1 MNMQTSFKNNYK
13 IVIPKN
19 PDSINKV
26 VKYGKKSGDVVVLKR
41 KWEELAM
48 IYIKKNQD
56 EGELPEKFL
65 GKIGIHFK
73 LIFETQRE
81 RDGDNYTL
89 MCKGI
94 LDAFVQMGMV
104 RDDNH
109 NFVDDNGRR
118 FEVDNERPRVE
129 IYITETILNSQIV
142 SIKY

>member
-1 MNMQTSFKNNYK
+1 MNMTTSFKNYYK
-13 IVIPKN
+13 IIIPKN

-26 VKYGKKSGDVVVLKR
+26 VKYGKRSGDVVVLKR

-48 IYIKKNQD
+48 IYIKKAQD
-56 EGELPEKFL
+56 EDELPEKFL

-94 LDAFVQMGMV
+94 LDAFVQMGMIK
-104 RDDNH
+104 DDNF
-109 NFVDDNGRR
+109 NYVDDNGRR
-118 FEVDNERPRVE
+118 FDVDNERPRVE

>member
-1 MNMQTSFKNNYK
+1 MNMTTSFKNYYK
-13 IVIPKN
+13 IIIPKN

-26 VKYGKKSGDVVVLKR
+26 VKYGKRSGDVVVLKR

-48 IYIKKNQD
+48 IYIKKAQD
-56 EGELPEKFL
+56 EDELPEKFL

-94 LDAFVQMGMV
+94 LDAFVQMGMIK
-104 RDDNH
+104 DDNF
-109 NFVDDNGRR
+109 NYVDDNGRR
-118 FEVDNERPRVE
+118 FDVDNERPRVE
-129 IYITETILNSQIV
+129 IYVTETILNSQIV